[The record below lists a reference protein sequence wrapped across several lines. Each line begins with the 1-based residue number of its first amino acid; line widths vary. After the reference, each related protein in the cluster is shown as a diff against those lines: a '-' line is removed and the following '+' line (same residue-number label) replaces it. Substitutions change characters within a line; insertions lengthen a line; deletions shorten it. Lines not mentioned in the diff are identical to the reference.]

1 MNGHKKFVLEEE
13 EAHTPRFAA
22 GAPSTFQIEQ
32 PLSAVLQHAKVKP
45 RRRTVDVF
53 VGQDKVRVLGQFSG
67 PNHSTLQQSNRP
79 P

>member
-1 MNGHKKFVLEEE
+1 MNGHKKFVLDED

-32 PLSAVLQHAKVKP
+32 PISAVLQNAKVKP

-53 VGQDKVRVLGQFSG
+53 VGQDKVRAQEQFSG
-67 PNHSTLQQSNRP
+67 PNHSTQQHFNRLP
-79 P
+79 